1 MLGFDGGLV
10 LDVWA
15 LLRIVL
21 NKYKENHSAN
31 QHHTWPMS
39 YYSEVIIQSS
49 DNISLQWWQLFTC
62 SSYMHNTLRA
72 KEDISNIGLVAIAL
86 KTLNLKKSPYGLFLA
101 ILKNHCGFYNN
112 SVFPTRLLSSYWE
125 LKKGKGLR
133 LKSNVHIVYIAFLV
147 KVLTQKT
154 HVLYKD
160 QKIDWKRIETP
171 IWPSKSLFL
180 C

>member
-1 MLGFDGGLV
+1 M
-10 LDVWA
+10 
-15 LLRIVL
+15 
-21 NKYKENHSAN
+21 
-31 QHHTWPMS
+31 
-39 YYSEVIIQSS
+39 
-49 DNISLQWWQLFTC
+49 
-62 SSYMHNTLRA
+62 
-72 KEDISNIGLVAIAL
+72 VAIAVIQIYSAAL

-154 HVLYKD
+154 HVLYTKTKKLIESGLKL
-160 QKIDWKRIETP
+160 QFGRQSLYFFVNNTSLVINHFLQNSCKIWLCKKTP
-171 IWPSKSLFL
+171 S
-180 C
+180 